1 MLLIFFINLV
11 KYKKK
16 LIKKMV
22 KRETEGGSTVRWF
35 LPFLLQKNKFLPA
48 QLNTRCSIPISHAS
62 SSAAAAEEGDSIDHD
77 DTRILP
83 LVHIR
88 RPLSRLP
95 RPLRRRRHVAKLLY
109 KARLSVTHSLISSSF
124 FFLAQGNPKRWCG
137 RAWCCSATPSRS
149 SPSAPAAGA
158 PPSPTPTP
166 ARWSST

>member
-1 MLLIFFINLV
+1 MLLFFFINLV

-95 RPLRRRRHVAKLLY
+95 RPLRRRRGIPRDGAAAHGAVRRLHHGAVLPPRRLGRRPRRHLLP
-109 KARLSVTHSLISSSF
+109 
-124 FFLAQGNPKRWCG
+124 QG
-137 RAWCCSATPSRS
+137 
-149 SPSAPAAGA
+149 
-158 PPSPTPTP
+158 
-166 ARWSST
+166 